1 MSDLVQVRL
10 NLRDVR
16 VLEVVVD
23 SVDRLGVGVESALG
37 AVASPSLEVPMP
49 AGVGPKDET
58 GS

>member
-10 NLRDVR
+10 NLRDIR

-23 SVDRLGVGVESALG
+23 SVDRLVVGVESARE
-37 AVASPSLEVPMP
+37 SPSLAVPMP